1 MNEIA
6 SINPA
11 WIGVTVSFLVFCLTG
26 LGVVIAFVR
35 WGIGLEAKNSRL
47 AEKVDR
53 SEKDIAELETKLTG
67 HMLNTAVHFNAE
79 VSKQVDEKNE
89 QRFGHLE
96 NQLAAVAASVEKL
109 VGKVDSLRD
118 AVKKN

>member
-1 MNEIA
+1 ME

-11 WIGVTVSFLVFCLTG
+11 WIGVIVSFLVFCLTG

-53 SEKDIAELETKLTG
+53 SEKDIAELEQTLTG

-96 NQLAAVAASVEKL
+96 NQLAGVAASVDKL

-118 AVKKN
+118 AVKNERS